1 MLFQWTAVLYTGEG
15 KGTLPPP
22 LSPLWGGGLRRPPEQ
37 MSLLTFR
44 QFSSL
49 SRGQSA
55 HQIFTI
61 PPLTKIL
68 YTTPYEKGF
77 L

>member
-22 LSPLWGGGLRRPPEQ
+22 PLSPLWGGGGLRRPPEQ

-55 HQIFTI
+55 HQIFT
-61 PPLTKIL
+61 PPPDENSL
-68 YTTPYEKGF
+68 YNTI
-77 L
+77 

>member
-15 KGTLPPP
+15 KGK
-22 LSPLWGGGLRRPPEQ
+22 LSPPEPSTGGGRLRHPPEQ

-55 HQIFTI
+55 HQIFT
-61 PPLTKIL
+61 PP
-68 YTTPYEKGF
+68 P
-77 L
+77 

>member
-15 KGTLPPP
+15 KGTLSPP
-22 LSPLWGGGLRRPPEQ
+22 LSPLRGGGLRHPPEQ

-49 SRGQSA
+49 LRGQSDP
-55 HQIFTI
+55 QIFT
-61 PPLTKIL
+61 PPPDENSL
-68 YTTPYEKGF
+68 YTTI
-77 L
+77 

>member
-15 KGTLPPP
+15 KGKLPPP
-22 LSPLWGGGLRRPPEQ
+22 PEPSMGGGGLRRPPEQ

-55 HQIFTI
+55 HQIFT
-61 PPLTKIL
+61 PPPDENSL
-68 YTTPYEKGF
+68 YNTI
-77 L
+77 